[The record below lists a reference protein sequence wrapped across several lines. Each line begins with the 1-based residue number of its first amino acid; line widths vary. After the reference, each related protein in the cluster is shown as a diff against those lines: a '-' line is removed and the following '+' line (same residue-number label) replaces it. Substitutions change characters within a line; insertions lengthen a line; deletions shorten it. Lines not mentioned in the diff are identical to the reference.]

1 LSLNQE
7 KQLINEQKQEIEKK
21 LNEESELRKS
31 KEKEIETIK
40 LNLVSYFLKSQ
51 ITFLNN
57 KIIN

>member
-1 LSLNQE
+1 MSLNQE